1 MGKGKVLVDIT
12 GSGYKKL
19 PGGKPARVDN
29 RRKKLNKITEKEKW

>member
-1 MGKGKVLVDIT
+1 MEKGKALVDII

-29 RRKKLNKITEKEKW
+29 RRKKLNKIIEKEKW